1 MFSPSGTPEKGD
13 KVPEKQADGID
24 EKRRRQ
30 NTKETTAK
38 PWIADGKIKTPSTPL
53 YGRERWGKEKPPLL
67 DVGGRKIIL
76 RWWCRH

>member
-1 MFSPSGTPEKGD
+1 MFSPSGTPEKGG

-38 PWIADGKIKTPSTPL
+38 PWIADGKIKTPPTPL
-53 YGRERWGKEKPPLL
+53 
-67 DVGGRKIIL
+67 
-76 RWWCRH
+76 